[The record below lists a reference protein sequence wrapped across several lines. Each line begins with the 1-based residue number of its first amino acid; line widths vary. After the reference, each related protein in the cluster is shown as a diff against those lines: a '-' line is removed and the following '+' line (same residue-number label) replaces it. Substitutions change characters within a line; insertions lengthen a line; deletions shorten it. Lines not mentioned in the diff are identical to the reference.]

1 MLESTTF
8 ISVNEVKEILGVA
21 DTKAYQIIRDLN
33 SELSE
38 KGYMIVPGRISRQYF
53 YERFYGLT
61 NQGEGEQYGCL

>member
-1 MLESTTF
+1 MLASTTF

-61 NQGEGEQYGCL
+61 SEGDEE